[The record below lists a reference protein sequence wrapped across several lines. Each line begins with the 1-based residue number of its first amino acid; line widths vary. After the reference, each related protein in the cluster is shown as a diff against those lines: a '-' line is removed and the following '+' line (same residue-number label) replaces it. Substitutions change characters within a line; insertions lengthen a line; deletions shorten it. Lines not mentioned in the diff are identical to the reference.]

1 MEVGKRIRK
10 LRLQQKL
17 TLQDIADTC
26 GFTRS
31 LLSKIEN
38 GKIAPSLGTL
48 SKIAEALGVKSAS
61 LIEEGTYKSAIFTPK
76 HAIEDSNMFRTDTA
90 YAIFTF
96 AAEHI
101 QKKMQPFLIAAK
113 KGEVQMHNVS
123 HTGEEFIYVLSGD
136 IKFRVGSLTYLLS
149 DGDSLYFDAC
159 EQHEVMPLSEEVRYL
174 NIFTE

>member
-17 TLQDIADTC
+17 TLQDIADAC

-38 GKIAPSLGTL
+38 GKIAPCLGTL
-48 SKIAEALGVKSAS
+48 SKIAETLGVKSAS
-61 LIEEGTYKSAIFTPK
+61 LLEEGDYKSAIFTPK
-76 HAIEDSNMFRTDTA
+76 HVTQNGNMFKTDTA

-101 QKKMQPFLIAAK
+101 QKKMQPFLITAK

-123 HTGEEFIYVLSGD
+123 HAGEEFIYVLSGEMN
-136 IKFRVGSLTYLLS
+136 FRVDTVTYLLS

-159 EQHEVMPLSEEVRYL
+159 EQHEVTPLSEEVLYL